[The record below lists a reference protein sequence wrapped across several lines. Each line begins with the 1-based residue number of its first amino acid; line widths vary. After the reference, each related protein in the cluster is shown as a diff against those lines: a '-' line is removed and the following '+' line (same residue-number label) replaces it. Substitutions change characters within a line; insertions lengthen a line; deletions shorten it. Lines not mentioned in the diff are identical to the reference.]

1 MGWQIRPARADDLP
15 TVADDLAAIIWELRK
30 RLARTEHIFLVDEV
44 CAEFDIEIKDV
55 AA

>member
-1 MGWQIRPARADDLP
+1 MGWAIKPARAEDVE

-30 RLARTEHIFLVDEV
+30 RLARTEHLFLVDEV